1 MKDREGEV
9 FAPLWVG
16 SLFTF
21 SPHHLDSPFNVLG
34 FFFFS
39 SITLGYHVCHSA
51 GVAGMRFFL
60 AAFLIPPCLV
70 VSPCH
75 HYLQAFSRPLCVPVC
90 PSTHPVKLFHFLI
103 ASCYPHYTCN
113 TIYVQTCGLEYGQ
126 KMDRRCHFITCPQ
139 TKQQTLDWSDHS
151 SCSMLFFWFT
161 IFSAF
166 FFFLLSFFL
175 KYNTVTVYP
184 IYFALPV
191 TIPKLQAL
199 APYFTDRVINVN
211 ENKQAIW
218 QLFTHNLYGSVATNS
233 NQFFWLMQAA
243 WAGQS
248 NFVWTKR
255 PEWVIVQMWIRLW
268 FVYVVK
274 SNKLTAVFMTSNVLI

>member
-1 MKDREGEV
+1 M
-9 FAPLWVG
+9 PLHYLSTNKTTNTWLEWPFLLLCVV
-16 SLFTF
+16 LLVHHPF
-21 SPHHLDSPFNVLG
+21 S
-34 FFFFS
+34 FFFF
-39 SITLGYHVCHSA
+39 
-51 GVAGMRFFL
+51 
-60 AAFLIPPCLV
+60 
-70 VSPCH
+70 
-75 HYLQAFSRPLCVPVC
+75 PV
-90 PSTHPVKLFHFLI
+90 
-103 ASCYPHYTCN
+103 
-113 TIYVQTCGLEYGQ
+113 
-126 KMDRRCHFITCPQ
+126 
-139 TKQQTLDWSDHS
+139 
-151 SCSMLFFWFT
+151 
-161 IFSAF
+161 
-166 FFFLLSFFL
+166 LSFFL
-175 KYNTVTVYP
+175 KYNAVTVHP

-199 APYFTDRVINVN
+199 APHFTDRVINVN